1 MPKALRASKARSLSE
16 KRSERPLSRSRSIV
30 LSFQVF
36 NNDELLTADPAGKQ
50 EHDESKW

>member
-1 MPKALRASKARSLSE
+1 VVSLVLADGWNHEYPS
-16 KRSERPLSRSRSIV
+16 SPLPGGILLQLV
-30 LSFQVF
+30 YETAVF